1 MRSLSRRETV
11 MLGASLV
18 LGVVVLSYHFFVGG
32 WLDHWGKIRGEIA
45 VFEAKIEK
53 LDVTGS
59 SKAAARAAVL
69 QKAVPVFEM
78 PVSEN
83 EQRLLFEKKF
93 YEQLKKA
100 GVKAENLRFDSKGQL
115 DRTLGLRLL
124 KMHCKGKC
132 KFTQAMD
139 LLANLNSNPYLVSV
153 EEFTMTADAKKPQEV
168 EVKLVLTTYV
178 R

>member
-1 MRSLSRRETV
+1 MNSLSRREV
-11 MLGASLV
+11 VLLGASVV

-32 WLDHWGKIRGEIA
+32 WLEHWGEIRGEIA
-45 VFEAKIEK
+45 VFEEKIEE
-53 LDVTGS
+53 LDVKGS

-69 QKAVPVFEM
+69 QKAVPAFAM

-93 YEQLKKA
+93 HEQLKKA
-100 GVKAENLRFDSKGQL
+100 GVKAESLRFDTKGQL
-115 DRTLGLRLL
+115 DRALGLRLL
-124 KMHCKGKC
+124 KMHYKGKC

-139 LLANLNSNPYLVSV
+139 LLADLNSNPYLVSV

-168 EVKLVLTTYV
+168 EVALVLTTYV